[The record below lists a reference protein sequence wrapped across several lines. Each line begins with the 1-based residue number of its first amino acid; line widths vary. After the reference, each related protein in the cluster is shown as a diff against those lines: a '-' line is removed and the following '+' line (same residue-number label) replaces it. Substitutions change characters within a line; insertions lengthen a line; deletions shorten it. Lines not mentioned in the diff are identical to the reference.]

1 MTTARIDGGTERRP
15 VGSNKSANN
24 SGGNNR
30 ARSWAKKRYT
40 DPSGS
45 AASHQRAP
53 VAGRSRRRS

>member
-1 MTTARIDGGTERRP
+1 MTTARIDGGTDRRP
-15 VGSNKSANN
+15 VAWNKSANS